1 MKKVCIIFIIFLAF
15 VLGLKMTDVG
25 VSSSQ
30 LLEKD
35 KIQFE
40 EDIQKPGNTYH
51 PKNYHPEEN
60 IVNRTANKIERTI
73 DKIVE
78 KVKDIIKKL

>member
-1 MKKVCIIFIIFLAF
+1 MKKIFIIGIIFIAF
-15 VLGLKMTDVG
+15 ILGLKMTDIG

-40 EDIQKPGNTYH
+40 EEITKPGNEYQ
-51 PKNYHPEEN
+51 PKVYQPEEN
-60 IVNRTANKIERTI
+60 IVNKTANKIENTI

-78 KVKDIIKKL
+78 KIKDIVKKL

>member
-1 MKKVCIIFIIFLAF
+1 MKKVFIVVIIFFAF
-15 VLGLKMTDVG
+15 VLGLKMTDIG

-40 EDIQKPGNTYH
+40 EEIKKPGNDYQ
-51 PKNYHPEEN
+51 PKNYQPEKN
-60 IVNRTANKIERTI
+60 VVNKTANKLENTI

>member
-1 MKKVCIIFIIFLAF
+1 MKKVFIIVIIFIAF
-15 VLGLKMTDVG
+15 ILGLKMTDIG
-25 VSSSQ
+25 ISSSQ

-40 EDIQKPGNTYH
+40 EDITKPGNEYQ
-51 PKNYHPEEN
+51 PKNYQPEEN
-60 IVNRTANKIERTI
+60 IVNKTANKIENTI
-73 DKIVE
+73 DKIIE